1 LAVQSSEEFAVTHT
15 LHRRGDPESLSQDY
29 IIFTMSAKNH
39 NEEGSAERMKA
50 FLGILL
56 QHHPVNY
63 GDMVT
68 GNCHVKPPAEILGNI
83 QSTSIVHGV
92 FTDER
97 AVVAILAELKAAD
110 LGMSVVV
117 TGVHEATEQSCR
129 QSGLAKHTVENS
141 LGIFG
146 QYKKLPADEVLQLT
160 TMCGH
165 GMVPANLVE
174 RVLTEVKRGKKT
186 LREGALELTRPC
198 HCGIYNPVRAEQL
211 LRRLLPLVTFD
222 A

>member
-1 LAVQSSEEFAVTHT
+1 VTHT
-15 LHRRGDPESLSQDY
+15 LHRRGDRESLSRDY
-29 IIFTMSAKNH
+29 IVFTMSAKGV
-39 NEEGSAERMKA
+39 NEEGSAERMTK
-50 FLGILL
+50 FLEILL
-56 QHHPVNY
+56 KHRPVNY

-68 GNCHVKPPAEILGNI
+68 GNCYVKSQEEIVRNI

-92 FTDER
+92 FTDEGE
-97 AVVAILAELKAAD
+97 VVAILKELKEAD

-117 TGVHEATEQSCR
+117 TGIHDETEKGCR
-129 QSGLAKHTVENS
+129 KSGIAKHTVENS

-146 QYKKLPADEVLQLT
+146 QYTRLPADEILQLT

-174 RVLTEVKRGKKT
+174 RVISQIKRGKKS

-198 HCGIYNPVRAEQL
+198 HCGIYNPIRAEHL
-211 LRRLLPLVTFD
+211 LGRLVPLVTLD

>member
-1 LAVQSSEEFAVTHT
+1 
-15 LHRRGDPESLSQDY
+15 
-29 IIFTMSAKNH
+29 MSAKGC
-39 NEEGSAERMKA
+39 NEEGSADRMKK

-56 QHHPVNY
+56 SHRPVNY

-68 GNCHVKPPAEILGNI
+68 GNRYVKSQEEILNNI

-92 FTDER
+92 FTDEQD
-97 AVVAILAELKAAD
+97 VIEILKELKEAD

-117 TGVHEATEQSCR
+117 TGVHDETEKSCQ

-146 QYKKLPADEVLQLT
+146 QYKKLPPDEILQLT

-174 RVLTEVKRGKKT
+174 RVITEVKRGKKS
-186 LREGALELTRPC
+186 LKEAALEMTRPC
-198 HCGIYNPVRAEQL
+198 HCGIYNPLRAEYL
-211 LRRLLPLVTFD
+211 LRRLIPLVTLD

>member
-1 LAVQSSEEFAVTHT
+1 VTHT
-15 LHRRGDPESLSQDY
+15 LHRRGDRESLGGDY
-29 IIFTMSAKNH
+29 IVFTMSAKGL
-39 NEEGSAERMKA
+39 NEEGSADRMKD
-50 FLGILL
+50 FLRILL
-56 QHHPVNY
+56 KHDPVNF

-68 GNCHVKPPAEILGNI
+68 GNRHVKSEQEILDNI

-92 FTDER
+92 FTDAR
-97 AVVAILAELKAAD
+97 QVVSILQELKAAD

-117 TGVHEATEQSCR
+117 TGIHDETEAGCR
-129 QSGLAKHTVENS
+129 EAGLAKHTVEHS

-146 QYKKLPADEVLQLT
+146 HSRCLAGDEILQLT

-174 RVLTEVKRGKKT
+174 RMLVQVKRGKKT
-186 LREGALELTRPC
+186 VREAALELTRPC
-198 HCGIYNPVRAEQL
+198 HCGIYNPVRAETL
-211 LRRLLPLVTFD
+211 LRRLLPLVTLD

>member
-1 LAVQSSEEFAVTHT
+1 M
-15 LHRRGDPESLSQDY
+15 HRRGDKESLSQDY
-29 IIFTMSAKNH
+29 IVFTMSAKGC
-39 NEEGSAERMKA
+39 NEDGSAERMKK

-56 QHHPVNY
+56 THRPVNY

-68 GNCHVKPPAEILGNI
+68 GNRYVKSQEEILNNI

-92 FTDER
+92 FTDEQE
-97 AVVAILAELKAAD
+97 VIEILRELKEAD

-117 TGVHEATEQSCR
+117 TGVHDETEKSCQ

-146 QYKKLPADEVLQLT
+146 QYKKLPPDEILQLT

-174 RVLTEVKRGKKT
+174 KVIIEVKRGKKS
-186 LREGALELTRPC
+186 LKAAALEMTRPC
-198 HCGIYNPVRAEQL
+198 HCGIYNPLRAEHL
-211 LRRLLPLVTFD
+211 LRRLIPLVTLD
-222 A
+222 G

>member
-1 LAVQSSEEFAVTHT
+1 VTHT
-15 LHRRGDPESLSQDY
+15 LHRRGDRESLSQDY
-29 IIFTMSAKNH
+29 VVFTMSAKGL
-39 NEEGSAERMKA
+39 NEEGSAERMQK

-56 QHHPVNY
+56 NHHPVNF

-68 GNCHVKPPAEILGNI
+68 GNCHVKSQEEILQNI

-92 FTDER
+92 FTDE
-97 AVVAILAELKAAD
+97 AEVIEVLKELKGAD

-117 TGVHEATEQSCR
+117 TGIHDETETSC
-129 QSGLAKHTVENS
+129 QKSGLAKHTVENS

-146 QYKKLPADEVLQLT
+146 QYRKLPSDEILQLT
-160 TMCGH
+160 TMCGQ

-174 RVLTEVKRGKKT
+174 RVITEIKRGKKSV
-186 LREGALELTRPC
+186 REGAVELTRPC
-198 HCGIYNPVRAEQL
+198 HCGIYNPIRAE
-211 LRRLLPLVTFD
+211 RLLGRLVPLVTLD

>member
-1 LAVQSSEEFAVTHT
+1 M
-15 LHRRGDPESLSQDY
+15 HRRGDRESLSQDY
-29 IIFTMSAKNH
+29 IVFTMSAKGL
-39 NEEGSAERMKA
+39 NEEGSAERMTK

-56 QHHPVNY
+56 DHDPVNY

-68 GNCHVKPPAEILGNI
+68 GNCHVKSREEIVRNI

-97 AVVAILAELKAAD
+97 DVVEILKELKEAD

-117 TGVHEATEQSCR
+117 TGIHDETEKSCR
-129 QSGLAKHTVENS
+129 QSGIAKHTVENS

-146 QYKKLPADEVLQLT
+146 QYQKLPADEILQLT

-174 RVLTEVKRGKKT
+174 RVLAQVKRGKKT
-186 LREGALELTRPC
+186 VREGALELTRPC
-198 HCGIYNPVRAEQL
+198 HCGIYNPIRAEQL
-211 LRRLLPLVTFD
+211 LRRLVPLVTLE

>member
-1 LAVQSSEEFAVTHT
+1 MTHT
-15 LHRRGDPESLSQDY
+15 LHRRGDGESLAGDY
-29 IIFTMSAKNH
+29 IVFTMSAKGL
-39 NEEGSAERMKA
+39 NEAGSAERMQE
-50 FLGILL
+50 FLRILL
-56 QHHPVNY
+56 KHRPVNY

-68 GNCHVKPPAEILGNI
+68 GNCHVKPQEEILGNI

-97 AVVAILAELKAAD
+97 DVVEILRELKAAD

-117 TGVHEATEQSCR
+117 TGVHAATEEGCR
-129 QSGLAKHTVENS
+129 QAGLAKHTVENS

-146 QYKKLPADEVLQLT
+146 QYRKLPADEVLQLT

-174 RVLTEVKRGKKT
+174 RMLVDLKRGRKT
-186 LREGALELTRPC
+186 FREAALELTRPC
-198 HCGIYNPVRAEQL
+198 HCGIYNPVRAERL
-211 LRRLLPLVTFD
+211 LRRLLPLVTLD

>member
-1 LAVQSSEEFAVTHT
+1 VTHT
-15 LHRRGDPESLSQDY
+15 LHRRGDRESLSQDY
-29 IIFTMSAKNH
+29 IVFTMSAKGC
-39 NEEGSAERMKA
+39 NEEGSAERMQK

-56 QHHPVNY
+56 SHRPVNY

-68 GNCHVKPPAEILGNI
+68 GNRYVKSQEEILNHI

-97 AVVAILAELKAAD
+97 EVIEILKELKEAD
-110 LGMSVVV
+110 LGISVVI
-117 TGVHEATEQSCR
+117 TGVHEETEKGCR
-129 QSGLAKHTVENS
+129 ESGIAKHTVENS

-146 QYKKLPADEVLQLT
+146 QLRELPSDEVLQLT

-174 RVLTEVKRGKKT
+174 AVIIEIKRGKKS
-186 LREGALELTRPC
+186 LRQAALELTRPC
-198 HCGIYNPVRAEQL
+198 HCGIYNPIRAEHL
-211 LRRLLPLVTFD
+211 LRRLLPLVTLD